1 MLFRGVSG
9 HGQPPIIPTNR
20 GIEGNG
26 GNETFFQ
33 ENGEFALSN
42 GIKLVILHR
51 NNHQKDGH
59 KRTTYSP

>member
-9 HGQPPIIPTNR
+9 HGQPPVIPTNR
-20 GIEGNG
+20 GIESNG

-42 GIKLVILHR
+42 GIKLVNLHQ
-51 NNHQKDGH
+51 NKH
-59 KRTTYSP
+59 